1 MFDLPFRR
9 LMTGDA
15 RRLICELLR
24 QEISDMNF
32 TGEKARGY
40 GIGKYHRTF
49 GHAWLFDTRLCVCCF
64 ICGVPMD
71 HDHDIL
77 QGNLFMMCD
86 ERYRLIFG
94 TFIRHGVCISCFFPS
109 SSLS

>member
-71 HDHDIL
+71 H
-77 QGNLFMMCD
+77 

>member
-24 QEISDMNF
+24 QEISDMEF

-40 GIGKYHRTF
+40 GIGKYHRTLALLTARF
-49 GHAWLFDTRLCVCCF
+49 AILCFCCF
-64 ICGVPMD
+64 IRGVSMD
-71 HDHDIL
+71 YDHGIL
-77 QGNLFMMCD
+77 QGILFMMRD
-86 ERYRLIFG
+86 ERYRLIL
-94 TFIRHGVCISCFFPS
+94 ICSSGVGFAFLVFLLPVC
-109 SSLS
+109 LE